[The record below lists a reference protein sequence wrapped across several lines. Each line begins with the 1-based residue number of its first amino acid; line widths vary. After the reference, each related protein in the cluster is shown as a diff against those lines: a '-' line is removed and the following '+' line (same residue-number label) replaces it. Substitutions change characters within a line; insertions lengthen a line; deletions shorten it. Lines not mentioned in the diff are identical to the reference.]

1 MLKTKQRSLSPSVP
15 MTEGSLWKNILIFS
29 LPLMLSQ
36 ILQVLFNMADVAIVG
51 KFSSSNAMGS
61 VGSTSILVTLFTGF
75 LIGMGA
81 GVNVRVAQ
89 LLGAKRQEDTE
100 KAVHTALLL
109 CVLTGVII
117 SGLCIFS
124 AEWMLRLIRTR
135 DDLLEGAELYFR
147 IYALGMPAMG
157 VFNFGNGVMSA
168 NGDTRRPLM
177 YLLTA
182 GILNVIM
189 NLFFVIVCNMAE
201 DGVALSSIIS
211 QYITAV
217 LILVHM
223 FRDKSAC
230 GLRLRSIRFWRGCSV
245 PILVLGIPAGIQNA
259 IFAVANL
266 FIQRSVNYFDTVME
280 LYYMA
285 KRTCSDTQ
293 LFVEQRLDMS
303 PWIPG
308 CFGTGDAVIVSDDV
322 LVVCDLK
329 YGKGVPVVAE
339 GNPQARCYGLGA
351 YNAFG
356 AIYAFKSV
364 RNIIIQPRLDSVT
377 EETLPL
383 DELLAWGSS
392 IAPLA
397 EQAWRGEGE
406 FHTGEHCR
414 FCNAR
419 AICKARAFESFDVL
433 THCIDS
439 PDVLPDEL
447 VPGLLRVADTAEAWL
462 KDLKAYALAQALRG
476 QEWSG
481 YKVVRGKRPSRAFRN
496 QEEAEQQLIRA
507 GYTPDQYMETR
518 MKTVAE
524 VEKLM
529 GKRAFDAIMSGQ
541 VVQGEGNFTLV
552 PDDDKRVA
560 FESADFAFA
569 DMGSG
574 QEATGDG

>member
-1 MLKTKQRSLSPSVP
+1 MLKTKQRLLSPSVP
-15 MTEGSLWKNILIFS
+15 MTEGSLWRNILIFS

-135 DDLLEGAELYFR
+135 DDLLKGAELYFR

-259 IFAVANL
+259 IL
-266 FIQRSVNYFDTVME
+266 RWQ
-280 LYYMA
+280 
-285 KRTCSDTQ
+285 TCSFSAPST
-293 LFVEQRLDMS
+293 
-303 PWIPG
+303 
-308 CFGTGDAVIVSDDV
+308 
-322 LVVCDLK
+322 
-329 YGKGVPVVAE
+329 
-339 GNPQARCYGLGA
+339 
-351 YNAFG
+351 
-356 AIYAFKSV
+356 
-364 RNIIIQPRLDSVT
+364 
-377 EETLPL
+377 TL
-383 DELLAWGSS
+383 
-392 IAPLA
+392 
-397 EQAWRGEGE
+397 
-406 FHTGEHCR
+406 
-414 FCNAR
+414 
-419 AICKARAFESFDVL
+419 
-433 THCIDS
+433 
-439 PDVLPDEL
+439 
-447 VPGLLRVADTAEAWL
+447 
-462 KDLKAYALAQALRG
+462 
-476 QEWSG
+476 
-481 YKVVRGKRPSRAFRN
+481 
-496 QEEAEQQLIRA
+496 
-507 GYTPDQYMETR
+507 TP
-518 MKTVAE
+518 
-524 VEKLM
+524 
-529 GKRAFDAIMSGQ
+529 
-541 VVQGEGNFTLV
+541 
-552 PDDDKRVA
+552 
-560 FESADFAFA
+560 
-569 DMGSG
+569 
-574 QEATGDG
+574 

>member
-1 MLKTKQRSLSPSVP
+1 MYGIAIDKDRLHSRGGGLRGGVKTTGTIASSVTVPFPLFQRRQSSECLPSPSVP
-15 MTEGSLWKNILIFS
+15 MTEGSLWRNILIFS

-266 FIQRSVNYFDTVME
+266 FIQRSVNYFDTVM
-280 LYYMA
+280 
-285 KRTCSDTQ
+285 
-293 LFVEQRLDMS
+293 VN
-303 PWIPG
+303 
-308 CFGTGDAVIVSDDV
+308 
-322 LVVCDLK
+322 
-329 YGKGVPVVAE
+329 
-339 GNPQARCYGLGA
+339 GNSAA
-351 YNAFG
+351 SN
-356 AIYAFKSV
+356 
-364 RNIIIQPRLDSVT
+364 
-377 EETLPL
+377 
-383 DELLAWGSS
+383 
-392 IAPLA
+392 
-397 EQAWRGEGE
+397 
-406 FHTGEHCR
+406 
-414 FCNAR
+414 
-419 AICKARAFESFDVL
+419 
-433 THCIDS
+433 
-439 PDVLPDEL
+439 
-447 VPGLLRVADTAEAWL
+447 ADTL
-462 KDLKAYALAQALRG
+462 IYNMM
-476 QEWSG
+476 S
-481 YKVVRGKRPSRAFRN
+481 AF
-496 QEEAEQQLIRA
+496 
-507 GYTPDQYMETR
+507 YTACSTF
-518 MKTVAE
+518 
-524 VEKLM
+524 M
-529 GKRAFDAIMSGQ
+529 GDR
-541 VVQGEGNFTLV
+541 L
-552 PDDDKRVA
+552 
-560 FESADFAFA
+560 
-569 DMGSG
+569 
-574 QEATGDG
+574 

>member
-1 MLKTKQRSLSPSVP
+1 MYGIATCLYGIAIDKDRLHSRGGGLRGGVKTTGTIDSSATVPPFLQPCQRRRSSECLPSAQYDDLKRSPRFHMLKTKQRSLSPSVP
-15 MTEGSLWKNILIFS
+15 MTEGSLWRNILIFS

-36 ILQVLFNMADVAIVG
+36 ILQVLFTMADVAIVG

-266 FIQRSVNYFDTVME
+266 FIQRSVNYFDTVMVNGNSAASNADT
-280 LYYMA
+280 LIYNMMSAFYTA
-285 KRTCSDTQ
+285 CSTFMGQ
-293 LFVEQRLDMS
+293 
-303 PWIPG
+303 
-308 CFGTGDAVIVSDDV
+308 
-322 LVVCDLK
+322 
-329 YGKGVPVVAE
+329 
-339 GNPQARCYGLGA
+339 N
-351 YNAFG
+351 FG
-356 AIYAFKSV
+356 AGRHDRVMKSYFV
-364 RNIIIQPRLDSVT
+364 SLT
-377 EETLPL
+377 Y
-383 DELLAWGSS
+383 
-392 IAPLA
+392 
-397 EQAWRGEGE
+397 
-406 FHTGEHCR
+406 
-414 FCNAR
+414 
-419 AICKARAFESFDVL
+419 SFAAAAVAG
-433 THCIDS
+433 
-439 PDVLPDEL
+439 V
-447 VPGLLRVADTAEAWL
+447 LLRVFGREFLLLFTNEQAVVDAGMQKVSVMWWSFAISAFMDCTIAASRGLGKSFAPTVIVIMGSCVFRVAWVYTVFEHFHTIPSLYLLYSCSWTITAVAEIVYFVIVCRRLRGGKTAE
-462 KDLKAYALAQALRG
+462 
-476 QEWSG
+476 
-481 YKVVRGKRPSRAFRN
+481 
-496 QEEAEQQLIRA
+496 
-507 GYTPDQYMETR
+507 
-518 MKTVAE
+518 
-524 VEKLM
+524 
-529 GKRAFDAIMSGQ
+529 
-541 VVQGEGNFTLV
+541 VQSV
-552 PDDDKRVA
+552 
-560 FESADFAFA
+560 
-569 DMGSG
+569 
-574 QEATGDG
+574 

>member
-1 MLKTKQRSLSPSVP
+1 MLKTKQRSISASVP

-81 GVNVRVAQ
+81 GVNVRIAQ

-266 FIQRSVNYFDTVME
+266 FIQRSVNYFDTVMVNGNSAASNADT
-280 LYYMA
+280 LIYNMMSAFYTA
-285 KRTCSDTQ
+285 CSTFMGQ
-293 LFVEQRLDMS
+293 
-303 PWIPG
+303 
-308 CFGTGDAVIVSDDV
+308 
-322 LVVCDLK
+322 
-329 YGKGVPVVAE
+329 
-339 GNPQARCYGLGA
+339 N
-351 YNAFG
+351 FG
-356 AIYAFKSV
+356 AGRHDRVMKSYFV
-364 RNIIIQPRLDSVT
+364 SLT
-377 EETLPL
+377 Y
-383 DELLAWGSS
+383 
-392 IAPLA
+392 
-397 EQAWRGEGE
+397 
-406 FHTGEHCR
+406 
-414 FCNAR
+414 
-419 AICKARAFESFDVL
+419 SFAAAAVAG
-433 THCIDS
+433 
-439 PDVLPDEL
+439 V
-447 VPGLLRVADTAEAWL
+447 LLRVFGREFLLLFTNEQAVVDAGMQKVSVMWWSFAISAFMDCTIAASRGLGKSFAPTVIVIMGSCVFRVAWVYTVFEHFHTIPSLYLLYSCSWTITAVAEIIYFVIVCRRLRGGKTAEA
-462 KDLKAYALAQALRG
+462 
-476 QEWSG
+476 
-481 YKVVRGKRPSRAFRN
+481 PS
-496 QEEAEQQLIRA
+496 
-507 GYTPDQYMETR
+507 
-518 MKTVAE
+518 V
-524 VEKLM
+524 
-529 GKRAFDAIMSGQ
+529 
-541 VVQGEGNFTLV
+541 
-552 PDDDKRVA
+552 
-560 FESADFAFA
+560 
-569 DMGSG
+569 
-574 QEATGDG
+574 

>member
-1 MLKTKQRSLSPSVP
+1 
-15 MTEGSLWKNILIFS
+15 MTEGSLWRNILIFS

-266 FIQRSVNYFDTVME
+266 FIQRSVNYFDTVMVNGNSAASNADTLIYNMMSAFYTACSTFMGQNWGAGNKDRSMKSYYISLSYSFLIAAVLGVGFLLCGEPFLYIFTNDADVVARESYRANVLLSGLVAALFNVLMSFTLLLLALLFGFSHEAYVTFLPKSITTAIGMGVSEE
-280 LYYMA
+280 L
-285 KRTCSDTQ
+285 
-293 LFVEQRLDMS
+293 
-303 PWIPG
+303 G
-308 CFGTGDAVIVSDDV
+308 GIVSVTVVSIIVTGV
-322 LVVCDLK
+322 L
-329 YGKGVPVVAE
+329 GNIMAE
-339 GNPQARCYGLGA
+339 
-351 YNAFG
+351 
-356 AIYAFKSV
+356 K
-364 RNIIIQPRLDSVT
+364 
-377 EETLPL
+377 
-383 DELLAWGSS
+383 
-392 IAPLA
+392 
-397 EQAWRGEGE
+397 
-406 FHTGEHCR
+406 
-414 FCNAR
+414 
-419 AICKARAFESFDVL
+419 VL
-433 THCIDS
+433 
-439 PDVLPDEL
+439 
-447 VPGLLRVADTAEAWL
+447 AWL
-462 KDLKAYALAQALRG
+462 KIDEPVAKGIAIGSSSHAIGTAKAMEMGVVEGATSGLSIVVSGILTVVGASLFALFL
-476 QEWSG
+476 
-481 YKVVRGKRPSRAFRN
+481 
-496 QEEAEQQLIRA
+496 
-507 GYTPDQYMETR
+507 
-518 MKTVAE
+518 
-524 VEKLM
+524 
-529 GKRAFDAIMSGQ
+529 
-541 VVQGEGNFTLV
+541 
-552 PDDDKRVA
+552 
-560 FESADFAFA
+560 
-569 DMGSG
+569 
-574 QEATGDG
+574 

>member
-1 MLKTKQRSLSPSVP
+1 MKNAKTL
-15 MTEGSLWKNILIFS
+15 TEGPLAKQILLVS
-29 LPLMLSQ
+29 LPLALSNL
-36 ILQVLFNMADVAIVG
+36 LQVLFNMADVAIVG

-245 PILVLGIPAGIQNA
+245 PILVLGIPAGIQHM

-266 FIQRSVNYFDTVME
+266 FIQVGINSFDSTVVSGNSAAVNVDNVIYNVMAAFYTACSTFMGQNWGAGNKDRMMKSYYISLGYSFLIAAVLGVGFLLCGE
-280 LYYMA
+280 PFLYIF
-285 KRTCSDTQ
+285 TN
-293 LFVEQRLDMS
+293 
-303 PWIPG
+303 
-308 CFGTGDAVIVSDDV
+308 DAD
-322 LVVCDLK
+322 
-329 YGKGVPVVAE
+329 VVAAGME
-339 GNPQARCYGLGA
+339 RMQIMCFSYCISAFMDCTIAACRGIGRSFVPTIIVILGSCVFRVVWV
-351 YNAFG
+351 Y
-356 AIYAFKSV
+356 
-364 RNIIIQPRLDSVT
+364 
-377 EETLPL
+377 TLF
-383 DELLAWGSS
+383 AH
-392 IAPLA
+392 
-397 EQAWRGEGE
+397 
-406 FHTGEHCR
+406 FHTIPSLYLLYPFSWILTAAAEILYFIRCCR
-414 FCNAR
+414 R
-419 AICKARAFESFDVL
+419 
-433 THCIDS
+433 
-439 PDVLPDEL
+439 
-447 VPGLLRVADTAEAWL
+447 LRI
-462 KDLKAYALAQALRG
+462 AQA
-476 QEWSG
+476 
-481 YKVVRGKRPSRAFRN
+481 
-496 QEEAEQQLIRA
+496 
-507 GYTPDQYMETR
+507 
-518 MKTVAE
+518 
-524 VEKLM
+524 
-529 GKRAFDAIMSGQ
+529 
-541 VVQGEGNFTLV
+541 
-552 PDDDKRVA
+552 
-560 FESADFAFA
+560 
-569 DMGSG
+569 
-574 QEATGDG
+574 